1 MKAPTA
7 YASPRTDVMA
17 DWHACQV
24 LPDASIREAMQTIEE
39 SELRIAVVTTPDD
52 KLRGVVTDGDIRR
65 GILDG
70 LSLERPVT
78 DVMNEDPVV
87 ARREGDPERIAQ
99 LMTENRVHQV
109 PVVDAGG
116 QVVRLM
122 TIDEVVEPEKRSTP
136 VVVLAGGLG
145 TRLRPLTDDCPKP
158 LVEVEGVPILET
170 LLEQLA
176 GQGFRDVYLSVNYKA
191 QMIEEHFGD
200 GADWGLQ
207 IEYLRE
213 KKRLGTAGPL
223 SLLPDRPSEPVLV
236 LNGDLLTTMNF
247 GRLVDF
253 HDEQAAMAT
262 MGVRRHRTEIPYG
275 VVEIEDRRITDLEE
289 KPSEEYFV
297 NSGVYVLEPEALGEI
312 PDDAFFDMPELFQ
325 RLVDEDRAVS
335 AYPIQ
340 KYWRDIAHQEDLE
353 QAQDEF
359 RQVFDK

>member
-1 MKAPTA
+1 M
-7 YASPRTDVMA
+7 S
-17 DWHACQV
+17 DWHDCQV
-24 LPDASIREAMQTIEE
+24 PSDASIREAMQAIEE
-39 SELRIAVVTTPDD
+39 SELRIAVVTTDGD

-70 LSLERPVT
+70 LSLEQPVE

-87 ARREGDPERIAQ
+87 ARRGSDPERIAQ
-99 LMTENRVHQV
+99 LMTDHRIHQV
-109 PVVDAGG
+109 PVIDASGR
-116 QVVRLM
+116 VVRLM
-122 TIDEVVEPEKRSTP
+122 TIDDVVDSEERSTP
-136 VVVLAGGLG
+136 VVIMAGGLG
-145 TRLRPLTDDCPKP
+145 TRLRPITDDCPKP

-176 GQGFRDVYLSVNYKA
+176 AQGFRRVYLSVNYKA
-191 QMIEEHFGD
+191 QMIEEHFGE

-213 KKRLGTAGPL
+213 EKRLGTAGPL
-223 SLLPDRPSEPVLV
+223 SLLPDQPTEPVLV
-236 LNGDLLTTMNF
+236 LNGDLMTTMNF

-262 MGVRRHRTEIPYG
+262 MGVRRHRVEIPYG
-275 VVEIEDRRITDLEE
+275 VVEIEDRRITGLEE

-297 NSGVYVLEPEALGEI
+297 NAGVYVLEPAALEQV

-325 RLVDEDRAVS
+325 LLVDDERAVS

-340 KYWRDIAHQEDLE
+340 KYWRDIAHQDDLQRA
-353 QAQDEF
+353 QAEF
-359 RQVFDK
+359 NQVFDK